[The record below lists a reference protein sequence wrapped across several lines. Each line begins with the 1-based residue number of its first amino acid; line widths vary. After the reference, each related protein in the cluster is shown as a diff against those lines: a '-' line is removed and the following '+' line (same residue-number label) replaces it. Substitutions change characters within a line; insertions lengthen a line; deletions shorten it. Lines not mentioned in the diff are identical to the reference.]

1 MDAAKGKCVPTFPYA
16 LSSFAMS
23 DKLPCT
29 LCGALILP
37 TTAAR
42 TNGLCMPCKGGYR
55 QSIENSKHRAVEERE
70 DERVH
75 PFRKHWLSMVERVHN
90 SPNGFDSLSEYEK
103 LYFSVGLLQLE
114 VYNGGFE
121 QYFFNSS
128 SSHYQYAE
136 KGLIVLG
143 ATDAL
148 DLLHQAKEML
158 FPGSPVPED
167 TQIRR
172 QALRVDAEEMP
183 LNLKLDALDRR
194 YWADPE
200 KIESRIRAFAL
211 EHGLVP

>member
-1 MDAAKGKCVPTFPYA
+1 MHAAKFRPDSPRA
-16 LSSFAMS
+16 LFSFAMS

-55 QSIENSKHRAVEERE
+55 QSIEDSKRRVVEERE

-75 PFRKHWLSMVERVHN
+75 PFRRHWRSMVERVHN
-90 SPNGFDSLSEYEK
+90 SPNGFDSLSEHEK
-103 LYFSVGLLQLE
+103 LYYAVGLLQLE
-114 VYNGGFE
+114 VYNGGFD
-121 QYFFNSS
+121 QYFVNTS

-136 KGLIVLG
+136 KGLTALG
-143 ATDAL
+143 ATDTL

-158 FPGSPVPED
+158 FPGTPVPED
-167 TQIRR
+167 AQTRR
-172 QALRVDAEEMP
+172 QALRGDAEGMR
-183 LNLKLDALDRR
+183 LNPKLDALDHR

-200 KIESRIRAFAL
+200 ELDSRLRAFAL